1 MPVPKGGAAGREGFT
16 AAFTQEA
23 SKEMAQEI
31 DRQEATAVARDGVA
45 GGPAVLERIFKLSER
60 GTNVRT
66 EVIAG
71 ITTFMTMSY
80 IIFVNPLILSDAG
93 IPREAA
99 FAATILASVLAT
111 LLMAFWANFPVAV
124 APGMGLNAF
133 FAYTVVLGQGLA
145 WQTALG
151 AVFISGVAFF
161 VLTVTGVRRMIIE
174 AIPEVLKSS
183 IGVGIGLF
191 IAFIGLQNSGIVVAD
206 EATAVALGDVTA
218 AGPLL
223 ALVGLIVAGVL
234 MVRRF
239 KGAFALSIIAITVA
253 GMFFGLSQVPASF
266 GEVVS
271 LSSIGAIQET
281 FLAMDIPAA
290 IAYGVFSIIFTFTVV
305 ELFDNTATL
314 LGLARRAKLTDEN
327 GKIPNLNRALT
338 SDAIGVMASASMG
351 STALNAYIENA
362 SGIEQGGRTG
372 LKALV
377 VAALFALALFFAP
390 LVNVIPAVATAPI
403 LILVGA
409 IMLSEIRNLSFDD
422 YTDVI
427 PAFLTIVMM
436 PLTFSI
442 AEGLAF
448 GFISYVLLKGLT
460 GKWREMHWM
469 IYVISGAFVVNFW
482 MLTH

>member
-1 MPVPKGGAAGREGFT
+1 
-16 AAFTQEA
+16 
-23 SKEMAQEI
+23 MAQETES
-31 DRQEATAVARDGVA
+31 RQAGQSAAGG
-45 GGPAVLERIFKLSER
+45 GGPAILERIFKLSER

-71 ITTFMTMSY
+71 VTTFMTMSY

-111 LLMAFWANFPVAV
+111 TLMALWANFPVAV

-206 EATAVALGDVTA
+206 ETNAVALGNVTS

-223 ALVGLIVAGVL
+223 ALLGLVLAGVL

-239 KGAFALSIIAITVA
+239 KGAFALTILAITVA

-266 GEVVS
+266 GDVVS

-314 LGLARRAKLTDEN
+314 LGLARRAKLMDEN

-338 SDAIGVMASASMG
+338 SDAIGVMASATMG

-448 GFISYVLLKGLT
+448 GFISYTLLKLFT
-460 GKWREMHWM
+460 GKWRDLHWM

>member
-1 MPVPKGGAAGREGFT
+1 MEQSKVT
-16 AAFTQEA
+16 QQEA
-23 SKEMAQEI
+23 AQ
-31 DRQEATAVARDGVA
+31 RSAVAVA
-45 GGPAVLERIFKLSER
+45 GPAVLERVFKLSER

-99 FAATILASVLAT
+99 FAATILASVFAT

-133 FAYTVVLGQGLA
+133 FAYTVVLGQGLS

-161 VLTVTGVRRMIIE
+161 VLTVTGIRRMIIE

-206 EATAVALGDVTA
+206 EATAVALGDVTS

-223 ALVGLIVAGVL
+223 AILGLVLAAVL

-239 KGAFALSIIAITVA
+239 KGAFALSILAITVA
-253 GMFFGLSQVPASF
+253 GMAFGLSRVPGSL

-271 LSSIGAIQET
+271 LSSLGAIQET
-281 FLAMDIPAA
+281 FLAMDIPGA

-314 LGLARRAKLTDEN
+314 LGLSRRAKLVDAN

-338 SDAIGVMASASMG
+338 SDALGVMASASMG

-377 VAALFALALFFAP
+377 VAALFTLALLFAP

-409 IMLSEIRNLSFDD
+409 IMLSEIRNLGFDD

-448 GFISYVLLKGLT
+448 GFISYVLLKVLT
-460 GKWREMHWM
+460 GRWRGLHWM
-469 IYVISGAFVVNFW
+469 IYVISGAFAINFW

>member
-1 MPVPKGGAAGREGFT
+1 
-16 AAFTQEA
+16 
-23 SKEMAQEI
+23 MAQEI
-31 DRQEATAVARDGVA
+31 ESKQAGQSAAGG
-45 GGPAVLERIFKLSER
+45 GGPAMLERIFKLSER

-71 ITTFMTMSY
+71 VTTFMTMSY

-111 LLMAFWANFPVAV
+111 TLMALWANFPVAV

-206 EATAVALGDVTA
+206 ETNAVALGNVTS

-223 ALVGLIVAGVL
+223 ALLGLVLAGVL

-239 KGAFALSIIAITVA
+239 KGAFALTILAITVA

-266 GEVVS
+266 GDVVS

-314 LGLARRAKLTDEN
+314 LGLARRAKLMDEN

-338 SDAIGVMASASMG
+338 SDAIGVMASATMG

-448 GFISYVLLKGLT
+448 GFISYTLLKLFT
-460 GKWREMHWM
+460 GKWRDLHWM
-469 IYVISGAFVVNFW
+469 IYVISGAFVINFW